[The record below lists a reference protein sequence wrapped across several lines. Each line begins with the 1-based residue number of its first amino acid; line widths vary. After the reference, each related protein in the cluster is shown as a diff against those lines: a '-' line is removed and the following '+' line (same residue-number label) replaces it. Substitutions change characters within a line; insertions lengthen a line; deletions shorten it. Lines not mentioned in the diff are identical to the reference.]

1 MSPKDHSPLP
11 GQGESSND
19 ISEAKLVRHVIIFCS
34 FEVYSMS
41 EIDISF
47 WIPVFSDLI
56 ILAGINRCLPP
67 RQDTNVKMGWQY
79 LTIVI
84 YTNNV
89 SAELVK
95 LERTESML

>member
-1 MSPKDHSPLP
+1 MRCLCNLVLTTVHFSKVLHLSPKDHSPLP

-19 ISEAKLVRHVIIFCS
+19 ISEAKVVGNVIIFCS

-56 ILAGINRCLPP
+56 ILAGINLCLPP
-67 RQDTNVKMGWQY
+67 RQDTNDKAY
-79 LTIVI
+79 SDI
-84 YTNNV
+84 Y
-89 SAELVK
+89 
-95 LERTESML
+95 